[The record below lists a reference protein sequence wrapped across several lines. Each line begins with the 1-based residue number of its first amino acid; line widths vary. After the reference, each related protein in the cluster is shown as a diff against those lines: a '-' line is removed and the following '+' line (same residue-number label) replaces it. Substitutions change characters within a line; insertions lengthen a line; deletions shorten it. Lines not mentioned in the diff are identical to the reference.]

1 MREMQELPAQA
12 SKKNS
17 SVKWKSTKKNRVLKL
32 AGEVDSNNLS
42 ENFLSKWRHTTR
54 QAREHVEACADI
66 GSKAQPQ

>member
-1 MREMQELPAQA
+1 MREMQELQELPAQA

-42 ENFLSKWRHTTR
+42 GEFPF
-54 QAREHVEACADI
+54 QVEAYDKT
-66 GSKAQPQ
+66 SP

>member
-12 SKKNS
+12 SKKDS

-42 ENFLSKWRHTTR
+42 GEFPF
-54 QAREHVEACADI
+54 QVEAYDKT
-66 GSKAQPQ
+66 SP